1 MKRIFL
7 ILICL
12 LYLSGCSS
20 GQEPIDVAHKLRSD
34 ILHSSS
40 CLFNAHITADYG
52 DELYEFDMQCEF
64 DQLGN
69 LMFSIKKPDSIA
81 GITGRVDAKEGAF
94 TFDDQVLA
102 FKKITDGQLTPV
114 TAPWVLMQ
122 AVRGGYISACGKDK
136 DGYHIQL
143 DESYEE
149 NPLTLDLWINHNM
162 EISRGELLWDGRRI
176 LSIDVTDYK
185 LQ

>member
-1 MKRIFL
+1 MKRITAVFL
-7 ILICL
+7 TLVLLTGCTGKRDELDRAMKLRASLLGCL
-12 LYLSGCSS
+12 GCSF
-20 GQEPIDVAHKLRSD
+20 DVTV
-34 ILHSSS
+34 
-40 CLFNAHITADYG
+40 TADYG